1 MKRTE
6 ITDILARRYKAKHP
20 DKPLSRAVLAEVV
33 DIFIEIIRE
42 CLVDYGEFGI
52 NNMFSL
58 AVKQSKRTRGYDI
71 VRQQEIEIT
80 PKKSLKVKT
89 SRALRD
95 LLNGEQTETAN
106 NSTR

>member
-20 DKPLSRAVLAEVV
+20 DNPLSRAVLAEVV
-33 DIFIEIIRE
+33 DIFIEIIKD

-52 NNMFSL
+52 NNLFTL

-71 VRQQEIEIT
+71 VHRKEIEIT
-80 PKKSLKVKT
+80 PKKTLKVKT
-89 SRALRD
+89 SKALKESLNTDGRD
-95 LLNGEQTETAN
+95 
-106 NSTR
+106 